1 MRSLVI
7 VAAFASLVACG
18 RNPLDKNVVDDKAS
32 SETIKGQIAK
42 YLAAV
47 NAADSNMGGEV
58 WLNSPDV
65 SFIWPLG
72 HEHGWDRLK
81 SVYGF
86 FGKNFSDRKLTA
98 HDISV
103 HVMGDSAWAEFYWHF
118 DAKQNSD
125 GSPVSTDGRETQI
138 YRRVEPNRWA
148 LVHAHY
154 SALPTVPDPLN

>member
-1 MRSLVI
+1 MRKLVL
-7 VAAFASLVACG
+7 VAALGLLASCG
-18 RNPLDKNVVDDKAS
+18 RNEAAEEKAV
-32 SETIKGQIAK
+32 TDTDTVIRGQVAK

-47 NAADSNMGGEV
+47 DAADSKMGGEV

-72 HEHGWDRLK
+72 HEHGWDQLK
-81 SVYGF
+81 KVYGF
-86 FGKNFSDRKLTA
+86 FGQNFSNRKLTA
-98 HDISV
+98 RDISV

-125 GSPVSTDGRETQI
+125 GSTVATDGLETQI